1 MYIPGVPDH
10 TCDEITHPF
19 SEITFR
25 AEILDNKKKEAGRQ
39 AGRQTRR
46 EDGGFGKQN
55 LGSENFFPIS
65 FFPVYDTSLG
75 MYVAFFLLIVEKIS
89 FEKSSKGGCYRIT
102 LV

>member
-39 AGRQTRR
+39 AGRH
-46 EDGGFGKQN
+46 DGKMVA
-55 LGSENFFPIS
+55 LEN
-65 FFPVYDTSLG
+65 
-75 MYVAFFLLIVEKIS
+75 KIS
-89 FEKSSKGGCYRIT
+89 VPRIFSP
-102 LV
+102 